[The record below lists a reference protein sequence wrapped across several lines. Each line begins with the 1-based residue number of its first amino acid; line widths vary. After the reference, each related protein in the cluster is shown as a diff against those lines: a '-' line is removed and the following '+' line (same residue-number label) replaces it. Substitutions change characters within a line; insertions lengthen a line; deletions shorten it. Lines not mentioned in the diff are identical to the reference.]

1 MDSNEI
7 KTMIL
12 KLKLIQSNLKQI
24 YTKKKKQAK
33 KEKERKERRKH
44 RKPKVDTL
52 GSALRRGERDD
63 VSAMGASRVLKSAA
77 GNYEDASDDVSN
89 VGG

>member
-44 RKPKVDTL
+44 RKPKVDAL
-52 GSALRRGERDD
+52 GSAMRRGERDD
-63 VSAMGASRVLKSAA
+63 VSARGASRMRSAA